1 MLTRRI
7 IPCLDVKDG
16 RVVKGVRFEELRDA
30 GDPVEQARAYGRAG
44 ADELCFLDISAS
56 LEARGTLVALVERVA
71 RELSIP
77 FAVGGGVRTVE
88 DAEALLRAGADKV
101 SMNTAALADPGLLT
115 AVARLTGSQ
124 SALLAIDAKRLPGP
138 RPAWEVHSHGGT
150 RPTGRDAVA
159 WAREAVDRGAG
170 EILLTSIDRDG
181 TGAGFELELTRA
193 IASAVPVPVIASGGA
208 GGPAHFA
215 EAFAA
220 GASAALAASV
230 FHFGTFSVR
239 TISVLQRPAHRETAP
254 GTLLLHLRH
263 RERAEVEHAGGQ
275 GGRSSGGERLGEV
288 RGPAGAAA
296 GDDRHRDRGGD
307 CPGQL
312 QLEPRAGAVAVDR
325 GEQDLPRAPVDRL
338 AGPGHRVAARRP
350 GAAVRV
356 HLPRGDC
363 RGHPF
368 RVDPDQGALAPGQP
382 GDGGEQVRIGEGRR
396 VHRHLVRPSPQQR
409 LRVTHRPHPATHGE
423 GDRQLARDALHQRDQ
438 GPAGLQR
445 RADVQE
451 AQLVGARPPVGASL

>member
-7 IPCLDVKDG
+7 VPCLDVKGG

-101 SMNTAALADPGLLT
+101 SMNTAALADPGLIT

-124 SALLAIDAKRLPGP
+124 SALVAIDAKRRAGATA
-138 RPAWEVHSHGGT
+138 AWEVHSHGGT

-181 TGAGFELELTRA
+181 TGKGFELELTRA

-208 GGPAHFA
+208 GNPAHFA
-215 EAFAA
+215 DAFAA
-220 GASAALAASV
+220 GAAAALAATV
-230 FHFGTFSVR
+230 FHFGTLSVAQ
-239 TISVLQRPAHRETAP
+239 VKE
-254 GTLLLHLRH
+254 
-263 RERAEVEHAGGQ
+263 
-275 GGRSSGGERLGEV
+275 
-288 RGPAGAAA
+288 
-296 GDDRHRDRGGD
+296 D
-307 CPGQL
+307 C
-312 QLEPRAGAVAVDR
+312 
-325 GEQDLPRAPVDRL
+325 
-338 AGPGHRVAARRP
+338 ARRGFP
-350 GAAVRV
+350 MRW
-356 HLPRGDC
+356 PTED
-363 RGHPF
+363 
-368 RVDPDQGALAPGQP
+368 D
-382 GDGGEQVRIGEGRR
+382 
-396 VHRHLVRPSPQQR
+396 
-409 LRVTHRPHPATHGE
+409 
-423 GDRQLARDALHQRDQ
+423 
-438 GPAGLQR
+438 
-445 RADVQE
+445 
-451 AQLVGARPPVGASL
+451 